1 MASETSVVVV
11 VLAFPP
17 QQPQPPQQHLQLSG
31 KRYHFLESIPPC
43 CGGCVTAEK
52 SMKPEMVCAESTG
65 KRKPLRVPYLT
76 PSGTMVTPF
85 DSDPKYHWWKS
96 KSSQKVYHSGRSG

>member
-1 MASETSVVVV
+1 
-11 VLAFPP
+11 
-17 QQPQPPQQHLQLSG
+17 
-31 KRYHFLESIPPC
+31 
-43 CGGCVTAEK
+43 
-52 SMKPEMVCAESTG
+52 MKPEMACAESTG

-76 PSGTMVTPF
+76 PSGTLVIPF